1 MDSLTQITLGA
12 AVAEATIG
20 HKVGRKAMLAGALLG
35 ALPDLDVLIPFD
47 GAVANFTFHRSF
59 SHSIILLTLFTPF
72 IAWFFRR
79 WMPKGG
85 YDRWMFTVFMVLNT
99 HVLLDCFTVYGTQA
113 LWPLTEHPVAWSTIF
128 IIDPIYTVPLIL
140 GVLFALR
147 KRRKSRSSSRANLWG
162 LGISSLYLLWT
173 VGAHAYSENLAHQSL
188 NANNIQYDRLLTTPT
203 PMSLLWRHVAVNDEQ
218 YFEGFSSLTD
228 KNSAIE
234 FIAYDRQAE
243 LGQPLAEHWPVERL
257 DWFTK
262 GFNAF
267 SGSSNGGDGEDI
279 IMTDLR
285 MGIEASY
292 VFNFKVG
299 ESTADGIL
307 PTDSELIRFFPDM
320 ERVKAVFRRMTDESV
335 SLLPSQ

>member
-20 HKVGRKAMLAGALLG
+20 HRVGRKALLAGALLG
-35 ALPDLDVLIPFD
+35 TLPDLDVLIPFD

-113 LWPLTEHPVAWSTIF
+113 LWPLTEYPVGWSTIF
-128 IIDPIYTVPLIL
+128 IIDPLFTVPLLL

-147 KRRKSRSSSRANLWG
+147 KRRRSRSSSRANLWG
-162 LGISSLYLLWT
+162 LAISSLYLGWT

-188 NANNIQYDRLLTTPT
+188 SANNIEYDRLLTTPA
-203 PMSLLWRHVAVNDEQ
+203 PMSLLWRHVAVSDDR
-218 YFEGFSSLTD
+218 YYEGFNSLLD
-228 KNSAIE
+228 KNRTIE
-234 FIAYDRQAE
+234 FTGYDRRAQ
-243 LGQPLAEHWPVERL
+243 LGAQLNDHWPVERL

-267 SGSSNGGDGEDI
+267 STRAGEDGTDDI

-292 VFNFKVG
+292 VFGFKVG
-299 ESTADGIL
+299 EQSDDAVT
-307 PTDSELIRFFPDM
+307 PTDSELLRFYPDI
-320 ERVKAVFRRMTDESV
+320 ERAKAILQRMTDESV
-335 SLLPSQ
+335 SLKPTH